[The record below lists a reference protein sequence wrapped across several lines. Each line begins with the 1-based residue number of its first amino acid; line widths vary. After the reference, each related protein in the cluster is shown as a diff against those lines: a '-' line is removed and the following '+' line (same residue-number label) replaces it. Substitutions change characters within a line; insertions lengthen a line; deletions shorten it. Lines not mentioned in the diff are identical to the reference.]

1 MPKTQHDVPRAAR
14 TPHLLDLDM
23 SARGGALPAGDDEL
37 PQETPDTQESLGAED
52 DAYRIDEV
60 EGTGS
65 RVVVPIRSAD
75 GNTVIYANE
84 DELDDEDVLDRIAS
98 SKGPAPA

>member
-1 MPKTQHDVPRAAR
+1 MRAVGCAEDPSPGDDMPKTQHDVPRAAR

-60 EGTGS
+60 EG
-65 RVVVPIRSAD
+65 D
-75 GNTVIYANE
+75 GRRRAGNRIVRHTAN
-84 DELDDEDVLDRIAS
+84 
-98 SKGPAPA
+98 GPPMTLVAG